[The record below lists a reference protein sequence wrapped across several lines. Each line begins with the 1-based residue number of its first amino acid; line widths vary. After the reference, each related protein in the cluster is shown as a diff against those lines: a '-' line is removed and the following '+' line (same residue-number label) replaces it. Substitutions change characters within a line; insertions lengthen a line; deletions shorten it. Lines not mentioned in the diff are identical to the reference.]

1 MSIYK
6 LTAYDLKCTKVTNGN
21 YYVTTD
27 TKQVYYDYNNIRTI
41 KSVVMIATER
51 ERNNNVSPINGS
63 LYYVWETNTLWTYN
77 SKWIVIDGN
86 YSYKPS
92 GYYYSDNVIA
102 PNTSDPNAVLDN
114 NGLLGDG
121 SVVVRDANRVIKGKM
136 YISQG
141 GAVDR
146 YVLLEEEPSNWST
159 NYADY
164 YVFSNGEYVPNTD
177 DTWATDT
184 YFYKETVFESVNDL
198 IISSFLGGG
207 IKLLPSGSA
216 DSTGALQI
224 FSANTYTGEMDDSGN
239 PIITGD
245 DGEMVFWGDIYVTDG
260 VNRYKLL
267 TSRDGYTYVAGTG
280 ITLGDTDIYIL
291 LLAKPAD
298 WDANYTD
305 YYKKVGGSYV
315 QNDIATYADNTFY
328 QKESVPNSIAVT
340 DYASLLKGV
349 QINGIDLLIDSNNKV
364 NIPIASA
371 DGLGVIKVGTGLSIN
386 PTTGELSADAI
397 ASLELGDISDV
408 TLTTPTSGQVLT
420 YDADEGVW
428 KNSDVPTPPTPS
440 LDVEDLDD
448 VTLTSLADGQIL
460 KWDAQNNRWVNANES
475 GGGASALNDLSDVD
489 LTTPSDGQILRY
501 DGTNQEWIN
510 SNETQEL
517 PTVSSAD
524 EGKVLTVDNNGDW
537 IVTTPSGGSSSI
549 STLTDVELTSLAN
562 NQILKYDSA
571 SSKWVN
577 ANESGGGG
585 ASALDDLTDV
595 AITTP
600 ADGQMLVYN
609 SDDSEWQN
617 KTTRVELTQAEYDNL
632 TPQEK
637 NNGTVYF
644 ITDAYDRGLGTV
656 LVQTL
661 TAGATTLTFTD
672 GSIQTDSVID
682 VYTSSGVGY
691 DSITTAEGSI
701 TLTFTAQA
709 SDVDVKILVDARGT
723 RESLHTYSTTE
734 KVVGTWIDGRP
745 IYEIVLDVNST
756 LSSGENTLYH
766 NISNLDMCIFITACC
781 TYNNGSE
788 WLVMPY
794 VSPDYVSNY
803 SVTIGNVNSS
813 TYKIFVGQMFTSIE
827 NIYVTLRYVK
837 TAS

>member
-291 LLAKPAD
+291 LLTKPAD

-349 QINGIDLLIDSNNKV
+349 QINGVDLLIDSNNKV

-428 KNSDVPTPPTPS
+428 KNSDVPTPPTPTLS
-440 LDVEDLDD
+440 VEDLDD

-475 GGGASALNDLSDVD
+475 GGGGGASALNDLTDVT
-489 LTTPSDGQILRY
+489 LTTPSDGQFLIY
-501 DGTNQEWIN
+501 DAN
-510 SNETQEL
+510 SGVWVNASVVSL
-517 PTVSSAD
+517 P
-524 EGKVLTVDNNGDW
+524 
-537 IVTTPSGGSSSI
+537 
-549 STLTDVELTSLAN
+549 
-562 NQILKYDSA
+562 SA
-571 SSKWVN
+571 SS
-577 ANESGGGG
+577 
-585 ASALDDLTDV
+585 
-595 AITTP
+595 
-600 ADGQMLVYN
+600 
-609 SDDSEWQN
+609 SD
-617 KTTRVELTQAEYDNL
+617 
-632 TPQEK
+632 EK
-637 NNGTVYF
+637 SF
-644 ITDAYDRGLGTV
+644 L
-656 LVQTL
+656 
-661 TAGATTLTFTD
+661 
-672 GSIQTDSVID
+672 
-682 VYTSSGVGY
+682 
-691 DSITTAEGSI
+691 
-701 TLTFTAQA
+701 
-709 SDVDVKILVDARGT
+709 
-723 RESLHTYSTTE
+723 
-734 KVVGTWIDGRP
+734 
-745 IYEIVLDVNST
+745 
-756 LSSGENTLYH
+756 
-766 NISNLDMCIFITACC
+766 
-781 TYNNGSE
+781 
-788 WLVMPY
+788 
-794 VSPDYVSNY
+794 
-803 SVTIGNVNSS
+803 NVNSS
-813 TYKIFVGQMFTSIE
+813 GNYQLSKYGVVVTYVNGSMTLPAYMQSMTSADKIAECERLASMDGFILCYATNKYLSQNGYNTSSREIYFVDDSTNIKYTVNYDSTGLVGSSASIAE
-827 NIYVTLRYVK
+827 LPSVSSGDAGKFLVVDSNGDWVAQTIS
-837 TAS
+837 AWNGGNF

>member
-1 MSIYK
+1 MSIFK

-121 SVVVRDANRVIKGKM
+121 SVVVRDVNRVIKGKM

-349 QINGIDLLIDSNNKV
+349 QINGVDLLIDSNNKV

-428 KNSDVPTPPTPS
+428 KNSDVPTPPTPTLS
-440 LDVEDLDD
+440 VEDLDD

-475 GGGASALNDLSDVD
+475 GGGGGASALNDLTDVT
-489 LTTPSDGQILRY
+489 LTTPSDGQFLIY
-501 DGTNQEWIN
+501 DAN
-510 SNETQEL
+510 SGVWVNASVVSL
-517 PTVSSAD
+517 P
-524 EGKVLTVDNNGDW
+524 
-537 IVTTPSGGSSSI
+537 
-549 STLTDVELTSLAN
+549 
-562 NQILKYDSA
+562 SA
-571 SSKWVN
+571 SS
-577 ANESGGGG
+577 
-585 ASALDDLTDV
+585 
-595 AITTP
+595 
-600 ADGQMLVYN
+600 
-609 SDDSEWQN
+609 SD
-617 KTTRVELTQAEYDNL
+617 
-632 TPQEK
+632 EK
-637 NNGTVYF
+637 SF
-644 ITDAYDRGLGTV
+644 L
-656 LVQTL
+656 
-661 TAGATTLTFTD
+661 
-672 GSIQTDSVID
+672 
-682 VYTSSGVGY
+682 
-691 DSITTAEGSI
+691 
-701 TLTFTAQA
+701 
-709 SDVDVKILVDARGT
+709 
-723 RESLHTYSTTE
+723 
-734 KVVGTWIDGRP
+734 
-745 IYEIVLDVNST
+745 
-756 LSSGENTLYH
+756 
-766 NISNLDMCIFITACC
+766 
-781 TYNNGSE
+781 
-788 WLVMPY
+788 
-794 VSPDYVSNY
+794 
-803 SVTIGNVNSS
+803 NVNSS
-813 TYKIFVGQMFTSIE
+813 GNYQLSKYGVVVTYVNGSMTLPAYMQSMTSADKIAECERLASMDGFILCYATNKYLSQNGYNTSNREIYFVDDSTNIKYTVNYDSTGLVGSSASIAE
-827 NIYVTLRYVK
+827 LPSVSSGDAGKFLVVDSNGDWVAQTIS
-837 TAS
+837 AWNGGNF

>member
-102 PNTSDPNAVLDN
+102 PNTIDPNAVLDN

-164 YVFSNGEYVPNTD
+164 YVFLNGEYVPNTD

-224 FSANTYTGEMDDSGN
+224 FSANTYTGEMDSSGN

-245 DGEMVFWGDIYVTDG
+245 DGEMIFWGDIYVTDG

-280 ITLGDTDIYIL
+280 ITLGNTDIYIL

-298 WDANYTD
+298 WDTNYTD

-349 QINGIDLLIDSNNKV
+349 QVNGVDLTIDANNKV
-364 NIPIASA
+364 NIPIAGA
-371 DGLGVIKVGTGLSIN
+371 DVLGVIKVGAGLSIN
-386 PTTGELSADAI
+386 PSTGVLSADAV
-397 ASLELGDISDV
+397 ASLELDDITDV
-408 TLTTPTSGQVLT
+408 ELTTPTDGQVLV
-420 YDADEGVW
+420 YDADNDEWVNG
-428 KNSDVPTPPTPS
+428 DIPTPPTPS
-440 LDVEDLDD
+440 LDVEDLGD
-448 VTLTSLADGQIL
+448 VTTTSLADGQVL
-460 KWDAQNNRWVNANES
+460 KYDAQNSRWVNANES
-475 GGGASALNDLSDVD
+475 VGDTVSVNQVQTTGTKIATITVNNNDTDIYAPTGGGASSLSGLSDVD
-489 LTTPSDGQILRY
+489 LTTPTDGQMLSY
-501 DGTNQEWIN
+501 DNATSKWVN
-510 SNETQEL
+510 SNVPKEL
-517 PTVSSAD
+517 PTVTSGD
-524 EGKVLTVDNNGDW
+524 EGKFLTVDGNG
-537 IVTTPSGGSSSI
+537 
-549 STLTDVELTSLAN
+549 N
-562 NQILKYDSA
+562 
-571 SSKWVN
+571 WV
-577 ANESGGGG
+577 
-585 ASALDDLTDV
+585 
-595 AITTP
+595 
-600 ADGQMLVYN
+600 
-609 SDDSEWQN
+609 
-617 KTTRVELTQAEYDNL
+617 
-632 TPQEK
+632 
-637 NNGTVYF
+637 
-644 ITDAYDRGLGTV
+644 
-656 LVQTL
+656 
-661 TAGATTLTFTD
+661 ATT
-672 GSIQTDSVID
+672 
-682 VYTSSGVGY
+682 
-691 DSITTAEGSI
+691 
-701 TLTFTAQA
+701 
-709 SDVDVKILVDARGT
+709 
-723 RESLHTYSTTE
+723 
-734 KVVGTWIDGRP
+734 
-745 IYEIVLDVNST
+745 
-756 LSSGENTLYH
+756 
-766 NISNLDMCIFITACC
+766 ISAW
-781 TYNNGSE
+781 NG
-788 WLVMPY
+788 
-794 VSPDYVSNY
+794 
-803 SVTIGNVNSS
+803 GN
-813 TYKIFVGQMFTSIE
+813 F
-827 NIYVTLRYVK
+827 
-837 TAS
+837 

>member
-280 ITLGDTDIYIL
+280 ITLGNTDIYIL

-298 WDANYTD
+298 WDANYTN

-349 QINGIDLLIDSNNKV
+349 QINGVDLLIDSNNKV

-428 KNSDVPTPPTPS
+428 KNSDVPTPPTPTLS
-440 LDVEDLDD
+440 VEDLDD

-475 GGGASALNDLSDVD
+475 GGGGGASALNDLTDVT
-489 LTTPSDGQILRY
+489 LTTPSDGQFLIY
-501 DGTNQEWIN
+501 DAN
-510 SNETQEL
+510 SGVWVNASVVSL
-517 PTVSSAD
+517 P
-524 EGKVLTVDNNGDW
+524 
-537 IVTTPSGGSSSI
+537 
-549 STLTDVELTSLAN
+549 
-562 NQILKYDSA
+562 SA
-571 SSKWVN
+571 SS
-577 ANESGGGG
+577 
-585 ASALDDLTDV
+585 
-595 AITTP
+595 
-600 ADGQMLVYN
+600 
-609 SDDSEWQN
+609 SD
-617 KTTRVELTQAEYDNL
+617 
-632 TPQEK
+632 EK
-637 NNGTVYF
+637 SF
-644 ITDAYDRGLGTV
+644 L
-656 LVQTL
+656 
-661 TAGATTLTFTD
+661 
-672 GSIQTDSVID
+672 
-682 VYTSSGVGY
+682 
-691 DSITTAEGSI
+691 
-701 TLTFTAQA
+701 
-709 SDVDVKILVDARGT
+709 
-723 RESLHTYSTTE
+723 
-734 KVVGTWIDGRP
+734 
-745 IYEIVLDVNST
+745 
-756 LSSGENTLYH
+756 
-766 NISNLDMCIFITACC
+766 
-781 TYNNGSE
+781 
-788 WLVMPY
+788 
-794 VSPDYVSNY
+794 
-803 SVTIGNVNSS
+803 NVNSS
-813 TYKIFVGQMFTSIE
+813 GNYQLSKYGVVVTYVNGSMTLPAYMQSMTSADKIAECERLASMDGFILCYATNKYLSQNGYNTSSREIYFVDDSTNIKYTVNYDSTGLVGSSASIAE
-827 NIYVTLRYVK
+827 LPSVSSGDAGKFLVVDSNGDWVAQTIS
-837 TAS
+837 AWNGGNF